1 MKQNILIGVLMSL
14 LFGAI
19 PLRAQVT
26 PRDSDARKGSRLE
39 LGRTGTPRRTTP
51 APVLNSRRFLMAPE
65 PVLSGLDRSVATR
78 KNKAINEHYRSLLL
92 TQPITK
98 AGARPTAPETNN
110 TPSTADARQ
119 APEQEGRT
127 ENRLF
132 ANERLWV
139 SNVYPNPAD
148 DITEVDYQVSGPV
161 GEAKL
166 ILLNVLGA
174 PIAEYGLDRSDRKLR
189 IVTRDLATGYY
200 LYQLSVDGKKVAT
213 KRLLVRH
220 Q

>member
-1 MKQNILIGVLMSL
+1 M
-14 LFGAI
+14 ATI
-19 PLRAQVT
+19 PLRAQVA

-39 LGRTGTPRRTTP
+39 LGRTASTRKAT
-51 APVLNSRRFLMAPE
+51 APVLNARRFMMAPE
-65 PVLSGLDRSVATR
+65 PVLSGLDRSVTTR
-78 KNKAINEHYRSLLL
+78 KNRAINDHYRSLMLA
-92 TQPITK
+92 QSPAK
-98 AGARPTAPETNN
+98 AGARPATAET
-110 TPSTADARQ
+110 TAAPVAADVRP
-119 APEQEGRT
+119 APEQEGKT
-127 ENRLF
+127 ESRLF

-148 DITEVDYQVSGPV
+148 DATEVDYQISGPV

-174 PIAEYGLDRSDRKLR
+174 PVAEYGLDRGDRKVR
-189 IVTRDLATGYY
+189 IVTRDFATGYY

-220 Q
+220 L

>member
-1 MKQNILIGVLMSL
+1 MKQNILIGVLTGL
-14 LFGAI
+14 LLATI
-19 PLRAQVT
+19 PLRAQVVL
-26 PRDSDARKGSRLE
+26 RDSDARKGSRLE
-39 LGRTGTPRRTTP
+39 LGRTATPHKSTTP
-51 APVLNSRRFLMAPE
+51 LLNTNRFRMAPQ
-65 PVLSGLDRSVATR
+65 PTLSGLDRAEMAH
-78 KNKAINEHYRSLLL
+78 KNKAINDHYRSLLMAQSVGK
-92 TQPITK
+92 TSARTSAAESIT
-98 AGARPTAPETNN
+98 AAPTADVRT
-110 TPSTADARQ
+110 
-119 APEQEGRT
+119 APEQEGKA
-127 ENRLF
+127 ENRLYM
-132 ANERLWV
+132 NDRLWV

-148 DITEVDYQVSGPV
+148 DVAEVDYQLNGPV

-174 PIAEYGLDRSDRKLR
+174 PINEYGLDRGDRKVR

>member
-1 MKQNILIGVLMSL
+1 METV
-14 LFGAI
+14 
-19 PLRAQVT
+19 PLRAQVA
-26 PRDSDARKGSRLE
+26 PRDSEARKGSRLE
-39 LGRTGTPRRTTP
+39 LGRTASTRKSSTPVVT
-51 APVLNSRRFLMAPE
+51 SRRFQMAPE

-78 KNKAINEHYRSLLL
+78 KNKAINEHYRSLMM
-92 TQPITK
+92 TQP
-98 AGARPTAPETNN
+98 GAKTGTRPATAEAN
-110 TPSTADARQ
+110 SVATADRS
-119 APEQEGRT
+119 APEQENRT
-127 ENRLF
+127 ENRLY
-132 ANERLWV
+132 ANDRLWV

-148 DITEVDYQVSGPV
+148 DVAEIDYQLTGPV

-166 ILLNVLGA
+166 VLLNVLGS
-174 PIAEYGLDRSDRKLR
+174 PVAEYSLDRGDRKVR

>member
-1 MKQNILIGVLMSL
+1 MKQFILIGVLTGL
-14 LFGAI
+14 LMATN
-19 PLRAQVT
+19 PLRAQVAL
-26 PRDSDARKGSRLE
+26 RDSDARKGSRLE
-39 LGRTGTPRRTTP
+39 LGRTASTRKTATPLIPT
-51 APVLNSRRFLMAPE
+51 RRFVMAPE
-65 PVLSGLDRSVATR
+65 PVLSGLDRATH
-78 KNKAINEHYRSLLL
+78 KNKAINEHYRSLLMA
-92 TQPITK
+92 QPAAK
-98 AGARPTAPETNN
+98 AGARSAAAEANG
-110 TPSTADARQ
+110 SSVTADARP
-119 APEQEGRT
+119 APEQEGKS

-148 DITEVDYQVSGPV
+148 DVTEVDYQVSGAL

-166 ILLNVLGA
+166 VLLNVLGA
-174 PIAEYGLDRSDRKLR
+174 PIAEYSLDRNDRKVR

-200 LYQLSVDGKKVAT
+200 LYQLSVEGKKVAT

>member
-1 MKQNILIGVLMSL
+1 MGL
-14 LFGAI
+14 LTATI
-19 PLRAQVT
+19 PLRAQVA

-39 LGRTGTPRRTTP
+39 LGRTASSRKTT
-51 APVLNSRRFLMAPE
+51 APVLNARRFLMAPA
-65 PVLSGLDRSVATR
+65 PVLSGLDRSAATP
-78 KNKAINEHYRSLLL
+78 KNKAINEHYRSLMLA
-92 TQPITK
+92 QPVAK
-98 AGARPTAPETNN
+98 AGARTNTTETNSPPA
-110 TPSTADARQ
+110 TTDVRQ

-127 ENRLF
+127 ENRLY

-148 DITEVDYQVSGPV
+148 DVAEVDYQITGSLN
-161 GEAKL
+161 EAKL
-166 ILLNVLGA
+166 VLLNVLGA
-174 PIAEYGLDRSDRKLR
+174 PIAEYGLDRNDRKTR
-189 IVTRDLATGYY
+189 IVTRGLATGYY